1 MMNEGLSS
9 AGNKKEKIKSG
20 VVIKLEKG
28 QSPRE
33 GANLNVVESIHSN
46 IHYPFTS
53 CYV

>member
-1 MMNEGLSS
+1 MMNKDSSS
-9 AGNKKEKIKSG
+9 AGNKKGKDNSG
-20 VVIKLEKG
+20 IVIKLEKG

-46 IHYPFTS
+46 IHYSFTS